1 MYTENLDNYILGRNS
16 ESCYL
21 DGRYFN
27 LALKNYPGL
36 IEEPMYVVIKN
47 VKSYNTK
54 LLREKVYLHFQPKTF
69 NRDVYGILR
78 LIIDTPNGR
87 HCNLLILDYSG
98 RKIYSFEPLGKTESY
113 YEKVNDLI
121 EDVFPDFEI
130 EPIDFSIEDQILDE
144 KNPACRTSGF
154 CTAYS
159 LLYAYSFINQK
170 DFNPDEIRKFVNK
183 VETVYGPLPKGG
195 EEIEYGPYHDYDGH
209 HNRYGYG
216 GRNYYGS
223 PYLGSPY
230 GGGYGSPYG
239 GYGSPYAGGYGS
251 PYGGGYGSP
260 YAGGYGSP
268 YGGGY
273 GSPNVSTPAVAAGA
287 LIGGL
292 LGSAVAGGI

>member
-1 MYTENLDNYILGRNS
+1 MYTENLDDYILGRNS
-16 ESCYL
+16 DSCYL

-87 HCNLLILDYSG
+87 HCNLLILDYENQ
-98 RKIYSFEPLGKTESY
+98 KIYRFEPLGKSETH

-130 EPIDFSIEDQILDE
+130 EPIDFSIEDQVLDE

-170 DFNPDEIRKFVNK
+170 DFNPDEIRKFVHK
-183 VETVYGPLPKGG
+183 VETLYGPLPQEG
-195 EEIEYGPYHDYDGH
+195 EEIEYGRYSQHDRHGGYNRH
-209 HNRYGYG
+209 HRHHDHRYGYG

-223 PYLGSPY
+223 PYIGYPVYGGLGYGYGGYSPY
-230 GGGYGSPYG
+230 GYGGYGYGSPY
-239 GYGSPYAGGYGS
+239 
-251 PYGGGYGSP
+251 
-260 YAGGYGSP
+260 
-268 YGGGY
+268 
-273 GSPNVSTPAVAAGA
+273 VSTPVAAGA

>member
-1 MYTENLDNYILGRNS
+1 MHTENLDDYVSGRNS

-27 LALKNYPGL
+27 IVLKNYPGL

-69 NRDVYGILR
+69 NRDIYGLLR

-98 RKIYSFEPLGKTESY
+98 RKIYRFEPLGKFEPY

-130 EPIDFSIEDQILDE
+130 EPIDFSIEDQVLDE
-144 KNPACRTSGF
+144 KNPACKTSGF

-170 DFNPDEIRKFVNK
+170 DFNPDEIRKFVGK
-183 VETVYGPLPKGG
+183 VETVYGPLSKGE
-195 EEIEYGPYHDYDGH
+195 EEIEYGRYDRHHHDH
-209 HNRYGYG
+209 YGYG

-223 PYLGSPY
+223 PYIGYPAYGGYGYGGLGYSPY
-230 GGGYGSPYG
+230 GYGGYGYGSPY
-239 GYGSPYAGGYGS
+239 
-251 PYGGGYGSP
+251 
-260 YAGGYGSP
+260 
-268 YGGGY
+268 
-273 GSPNVSTPAVAAGA
+273 VSAPVAAGA

-292 LGSAVAGGI
+292 LGGAVAGGI